1 MEIAREQA
9 EKAHKEIQEAFAA
22 QHKHPQLW
30 PDKVVTPRNQS
41 PQFNSQPRPE
51 PNSMDLDRIV
61 QSVLSQ
67 VNAKV
72 EEAVAK
78 ALSELER
85 KKQKQEKSG
94 FDPFE
99 NEPQEQGNSF

>member
-30 PDKVVTPRNQS
+30 PDKPVAPRNQS

-51 PNSMDLDRIV
+51 PNPMDLDRIV

-85 KKQKQEKSG
+85 KKRKQEKSG

-99 NEPQEQGNSF
+99 NETEEQGNSF